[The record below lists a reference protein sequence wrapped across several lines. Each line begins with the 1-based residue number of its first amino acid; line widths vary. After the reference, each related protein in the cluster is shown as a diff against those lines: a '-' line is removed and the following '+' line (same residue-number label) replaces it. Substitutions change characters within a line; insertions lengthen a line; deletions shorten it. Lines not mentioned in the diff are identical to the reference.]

1 MKTMRTIGLVV
12 FTASGLFA
20 SPVDGVAQPG
30 PSWEGQERPT
40 EDTRAAIR
48 AAFQERISREL
59 GLSEEQGA
67 ALVEI
72 FADFREDRAALLPR
86 RLELMRE
93 TRLVLNDPDDLG
105 GEDREELARRVI
117 LRARELRREEADIL
131 LREEEALLG
140 VLAPSQVLHFQVL
153 RDQFTVRIRGLEG
166 EGEARVRLRAPG
178 TGPR

>member
-1 MKTMRTIGLVV
+1 MKTVRTIGLVV

-20 SPVDGVAQPG
+20 SPVDGAAQRG

-40 EDTRAAIR
+40 EDTRAAILE
-48 AAFQERISREL
+48 AFQERITREL
-59 GLSEEQGA
+59 GLSEEQRE

-86 RLELMRE
+86 RMELMRE
-93 TRLVLNDPDDLG
+93 TRLVLSDPDDLG
-105 GEDREELARRVI
+105 SEERQERARSVI
-117 LRARELRREEADIL
+117 LQARELRMEEADIL
-131 LREEEALLG
+131 LREEEALLR

-153 RDQFTVRIRGLEG
+153 RDQFTVRIRGLAG
-166 EGEARVRLRAPG
+166 EGEARLRLRAPG